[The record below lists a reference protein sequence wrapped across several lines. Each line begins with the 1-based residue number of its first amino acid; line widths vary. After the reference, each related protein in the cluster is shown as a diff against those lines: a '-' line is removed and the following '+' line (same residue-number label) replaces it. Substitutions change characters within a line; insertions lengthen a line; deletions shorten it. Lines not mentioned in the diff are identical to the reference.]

1 MLTFTIVQTSQE
13 NTYMLNLNYVQ
24 YEGMMR
30 SQTKLAGI
38 IEIPYESIS
47 RVSTAPEFKL
57 KEKPRTLHFALVTN
71 IKSVNLAIIC

>member
-1 MLTFTIVQTSQE
+1 
-13 NTYMLNLNYVQ
+13 
-24 YEGMMR
+24 MMR